1 MIAEEARSHLR
12 ILEPKQKASEDGSVV
27 IRVEEEIRFR
37 TEVLDALA
45 DGGCRPVHYDLLLLC
60 ASVEYADRHWKR
72 TSDWHRYIHVTL
84 PVIELEKWLSDSVQ
98 RSLKRA
104 LKLLTGDSWSFDF
117 VQANNLNIGKW
128 KQLRLDVRGVKTFA
142 IPYSEGLDSR
152 AVAALCGDHNE
163 ALCIRIANKR
173 QEHRHGENVFAEIPF
188 TVKNG
193 TPRESSFRSRGFQF
207 AAMTSIAADIRN
219 IHRIVV
225 PESGQGALGPAMLP
239 LHRLY
244 ADYRNHPKYFRL
256 MEKFIEKLLDHQV
269 NFEQPRLWST
279 KGQTLL
285 AFLQLPNRSEADLV
299 DTRSCWQ
306 TRHVVNVGGSRRQ
319 CGLCA
324 ACLLRRCSL
333 HTAGVTETKGTYV
346 IEDLTT
352 IDVYDAMA
360 KVTDPD
366 DRDNMIEYGIA
377 GTRHFQQMASMANWS
392 DEELRIYVL
401 EIADAL
407 GEAETETLTKLRAL
421 LFQHAVEWQTFLAA
435 QGNQSF
441 LHNWTGGG
449 NHGRFE

>member
-1 MIAEEARSHLR
+1 MTTVETKAHLR
-12 ILEPKQKASEDGSVV
+12 ILEPRQTACDDGSLE
-27 IRVEEEIRFR
+27 IRIEEEIRFR

-45 DGGCRPVHYDLLLLC
+45 EGGCRPVHYDLLLLC
-60 ASVEYADRHWKR
+60 AAVEYADRHWKR
-72 TSDWHRYIHVTL
+72 TSDWHRYLHITM
-84 PVIELEKWLSDSVQ
+84 PVIELEKWLSDLVRS
-98 RSLKRA
+98 SLKRA

-117 VQANNLNIGKW
+117 VQANTVEVGRW
-128 KQLRLDVRGVKTFA
+128 QQMRLDVRGVKTFA

-152 AVAALCGDHNE
+152 AVAALSGEENE
-163 ALCIRIANKR
+163 ALCIRVANKR

-207 AAMTSIAADIRN
+207 AAMTAIAADIRN
-219 IHRIVV
+219 INKIVV
-225 PESGQGALGPAMLP
+225 PESGKGALGPAMLP

-256 MEKFIEKLLDHQV
+256 MEKFLENLLDHNV

-279 KGQTLL
+279 KGQTLS
-285 AFLQLPNRSEADLV
+285 AFLQLPNRTNADLV

-324 ACLLRRCSL
+324 ACLLRRLSL
-333 HTAGVTETKGTYV
+333 HTAGVTESSGTYV
-346 IEDLTT
+346 IEDLMAF
-352 IDVYDAMA
+352 DVFDAMER
-360 KVTDPD
+360 VSDLN

-377 GTRHFQQMASMANWS
+377 GTRHFQHMASMADWS
-392 DEELRIYVL
+392 DEELRMYAL
-401 EIADAL
+401 EIAEAL
-407 GEAETETLTKLRAL
+407 GEPEVEILTKLRKL
-421 LFQHAVEWQTFLAA
+421 LSQHAAEWKTFLEA

-449 NHGRFE
+449 NHG

>member
-1 MIAEEARSHLR
+1 MIAEKTKSHLR
-12 ILEPKQKASEDGSVV
+12 ILEPKQTASEDGSVT
-27 IRVEEEIRFR
+27 IHVEEEIRFR

-45 DGGCRPVHYDLLLLC
+45 EGGCRPVHYDLLLLC
-60 ASVEYADRHWKR
+60 AAVEYADRHWKR
-72 TSDWHRYIHVTL
+72 TSDWHRYLHVTV
-84 PVIELEKWLSDSVQ
+84 PVIELEKWLSDPVQ
-98 RSLKRA
+98 KSLKRA

-117 VQANNLNIGKW
+117 VQANNADVSRWQQMRLN
-128 KQLRLDVRGVKTFA
+128 VRGVKTFA

-152 AVAALCGDHNE
+152 AVAALCGDPKE
-163 ALCIRIANKR
+163 ALCIRVANKR

-207 AAMTSIAADIRN
+207 AAMTAIAADIRN
-219 IHRIVV
+219 INRIVV

-256 MEKFIEKLLDHQV
+256 MEKFIKNLLHHQV

-279 KGQTLL
+279 KGQTLS
-285 AFLQLPNRSEADLV
+285 AFLQLENRSEADLR

-324 ACLLRRCSL
+324 ACLLRRFSL
-333 HTAGVTETKGTYV
+333 HTAGVTEANGTYV
-346 IEDLTT
+346 IEDLKAT
-352 IDVYDAMA
+352 DVYDAME
-360 KVTDPD
+360 KVADPD

-377 GTRHFQQMASMANWS
+377 GTRHFQHMANMADSS
-392 DEELRIYVL
+392 DEELHVYAL
-401 EIADAL
+401 EIAEAL
-407 GEAETETLTKLRAL
+407 GECETETLTNLRTL
-421 LFQHAVEWQTFLAA
+421 LFQHAAEWQTFLTA
-435 QGNQSF
+435 QGTQSF

-449 NHGRFE
+449 NHG

>member
-1 MIAEEARSHLR
+1 M
-12 ILEPKQKASEDGSVV
+12 
-27 IRVEEEIRFR
+27 
-37 TEVLDALA
+37 
-45 DGGCRPVHYDLLLLC
+45 
-60 ASVEYADRHWKR
+60 
-72 TSDWHRYIHVTL
+72 
-84 PVIELEKWLSDSVQ
+84 PVIELEKWLSDLVRS
-98 RSLKRA
+98 SLKRA

-117 VQANNLNIGKW
+117 VQANTVEVGRW
-128 KQLRLDVRGVKTFA
+128 QQMRLDVRGVKTFA

-152 AVAALCGDHNE
+152 AVAALSGEENE
-163 ALCIRIANKR
+163 ALCIRVANKR

-207 AAMTSIAADIRN
+207 AAMTAIAADIRN
-219 IHRIVV
+219 INKIVV

-256 MEKFIEKLLDHQV
+256 MEKFLENLLDHNV

-279 KGQTLL
+279 KGQTLS
-285 AFLQLPNRSEADLV
+285 AFLQLPNRTNADLV

-324 ACLLRRCSL
+324 ACLLRRLSL
-333 HTAGVTETKGTYV
+333 HTAGVTESSGTYV
-346 IEDLTT
+346 IEDLMAF
-352 IDVYDAMA
+352 DVFDAMER
-360 KVTDPD
+360 VSDLN

-377 GTRHFQQMASMANWS
+377 GTRHFQHMASMADWS
-392 DEELRIYVL
+392 DEELRMYAL
-401 EIADAL
+401 EIAEAL
-407 GEAETETLTKLRAL
+407 GEPEVEILTKLRKL
-421 LFQHAVEWQTFLAA
+421 LSQHAAEWKTFLEA

-449 NHGRFE
+449 NHG

>member
-1 MIAEEARSHLR
+1 MTAEQTRSHLR
-12 ILEPKQKASEDGSVV
+12 ILEPKQTETEEGSVA
-27 IRVEEEIRFR
+27 IHIEEEIRFR

-45 DGGCRPVHYDLLLLC
+45 EGGCRPVHYDLLLLC
-60 ASVEYADRHWKR
+60 AAVEYADRHWKR
-72 TSDWHRYIHVTL
+72 TSDWHRYLHVTL
-84 PVIELEKWLSDSVQ
+84 PVTELEKWVSDSVQ

-117 VQANNLNIGKW
+117 VQANNVDVVRW
-128 KQLRLDVRGVKTFA
+128 QQMRLDVRGVKTFA

-152 AVAALCGDHNE
+152 AVAALCGHLDE
-163 ALCIRIANKR
+163 ALCIRVANKR
-173 QEHRHGENVFAEIPF
+173 QEHRHGENIFAEIPF

-207 AAMTSIAADIRN
+207 AAMTAIAADIRN
-219 IHRIVV
+219 INRIVV

-256 MEKFIEKLLDHQV
+256 MEKFIGNLLDHHV

-279 KGQTLL
+279 KGQTLS
-285 AFLQLPNRSEADLV
+285 AFLQLPNRSEADLI

-324 ACLLRRCSL
+324 ACLLRRLSL
-333 HTAGVTETKGTYV
+333 HAAGVTEAKGTYV
-346 IEDLTT
+346 IEDLKAV
-352 IDVYDAMA
+352 DVFNAMERVA
-360 KVTDPD
+360 DPD

-377 GTRHFQQMASMANWS
+377 GTRHFQHMASMADWS
-392 DEELRIYVL
+392 DEELRIYAL
-401 EIADAL
+401 EIAEAL
-407 GEAETETLTKLRAL
+407 DETEAKTLTNLRTL
-421 LFQHAVEWQTFLAA
+421 LSQHATEWQTFLAA
-435 QGNQSF
+435 QGKQSF

-449 NHGRFE
+449 ING